1 MASKAVTKKS
11 PTICN
16 YGGNQDFFG
25 KNVRGRFA
33 VRRPPFRR
41 ASSNRQLEA
50 TKILGD
56 FYEALTFLLL
66 FASRQKVR
74 RELKNQLCP

>member
-41 ASSNRQLEA
+41 ASSNR
-50 TKILGD
+50 
-56 FYEALTFLLL
+56 
-66 FASRQKVR
+66 
-74 RELKNQLCP
+74 